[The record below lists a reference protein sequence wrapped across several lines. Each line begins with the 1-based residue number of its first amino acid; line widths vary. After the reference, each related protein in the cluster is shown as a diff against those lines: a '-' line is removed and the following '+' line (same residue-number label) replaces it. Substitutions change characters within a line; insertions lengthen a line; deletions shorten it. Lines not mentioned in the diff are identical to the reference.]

1 MKRVLLACVGIVA
14 LSGAAAA
21 ADLPVA
27 PAPYYKAPVYAPAY
41 NWSGFYLGIN
51 GGGGWGRSTWTT
63 TGPFDTSG
71 GLVGGTLGYNYQVNQ
86 VVLGVEG
93 DIDWANINGST
104 NTGCTA
110 VGGTG
115 CATGDNWLSTV
126 RGRLGYAADRF
137 MPYITG
143 GAAFGDIKASGPGLT
158 GTDTTNAGW
167 TLGGGIE
174 FAIAGHWTAKAEY
187 LYVDLGS
194 VSCGLACGAAVQNVN
209 WHANIGRL
217 GLNYRF

>member
-1 MKRVLLACVGIVA
+1 MKRVLLACIGVLA

-27 PAPYYKAPVYAPAY
+27 PAPYYKSPVYAPAY

-51 GGGGWGRSTWTT
+51 GGGGWGRSTWST
-63 TGPFDTSG
+63 TGSFDTSG
-71 GLVGGTLGYNYQVNQ
+71 GLIGGTVGYNYQMNQ

-93 DIDWANINGST
+93 DIDWANISGST

-115 CATGDNWLSTV
+115 CTTGDNWLSTV

-143 GAAFGDIKASGPGLT
+143 GAAFGDVKASGPGLT

-187 LYVDLGS
+187 LYVNLGS
-194 VSCGLACGAAVQNVN
+194 VSCGAACGAAVQNVN
-209 WHANIGRL
+209 WHSNIGRV